1 MAARTERTLQQGR
14 AWAEALMRDTCL
26 VERKDSKDRDPETL
40 ENVWL
45 YVTVAEGKCRVK
57 PRDTMALDR
66 TLGEQEVLT
75 ASHEVQRPI
84 DATRYRHGDRVTITA
99 VDPTIG
105 DPALVGRVLWVIN
118 DPMRSQGT
126 KRELICSEE
135 EPADAQ

>member
-1 MAARTERTLQQGR
+1 MWSIAQQATGWGR
-14 AWAEALMRDTCL
+14 AEAEDIMLDTCL
-26 VERKDSKDRDPETL
+26 VERKDSKVRDPETL

-45 YVTVAEGKCRVK
+45 YATVAEGKCRVK

-84 DATRYRHGDRVTITA
+84 DVTRYRHGDRVTITA